1 MRWRSLA
8 VGLVGLS
15 TLAVLFGWLVSGTA
29 FAKLEI
35 PVAPPLDRP
44 IVDQTKTL
52 SNEDIARISNLIKAE
67 RQKKSLQIGVLI
79 IDTLG
84 NDDSLEEYSL
94 KVARRWG
101 IGDKKQSNGALLFI
115 AKNDRKMRIEVG
127 NGMEGSLTDARASR
141 IIRDTIAP
149 QFRSGD
155 YAGGV
160 EAGVKRIIDAAENKN
175 QKLDDDNTIKSIVSG
190 TFSFVVIAIIVIVS
204 IKVDS
209 RPGRRRR
216 RRNRWWWIGGIG
228 SGGSSGSGGFGGG
241 GFSGGGF
248 SGGGAS
254 GSW

>member
-15 TLAVLFGWLVSGTA
+15 ISAVLFGWLLSGTA

-35 PVAPPLDRP
+35 PAAPPLDRP

-52 SNEDIARISNLIKAE
+52 SNEDVSRISNLIKVE
-67 RQKKSLQIGVLI
+67 RQKKSLQIGVLM

-94 KVARRWG
+94 KVARQWG

-127 NGMEGSLTDARASR
+127 NGMEGSLTDARASQ
-141 IIRDTIAP
+141 IIRNTIAP
-149 QFRSGD
+149 KFRSGD

-160 EAGVKRIIDAAENKN
+160 EAGVKRIIDVAEGRN
-175 QKLDDDNTIKSIVSG
+175 LSDNDIDGESVVSTI
-190 TFSFVVIAIIVIVS
+190 FIAIFITIIVIAVLNS
-204 IKVDS
+204 KGNA
-209 RPGRRRR
+209 RNNRRRR
-216 RRNRWWWIGGIG
+216 YWWLVGLGGVSDNSSSSSG
-228 SGGSSGSGGFGGG
+228 SSGGSFG
-241 GFSGGGF
+241 GGGF

-254 GSW
+254 GGW